1 MICVEVL
8 VMTGRDGFWYSKRMV
23 PVSRSSDRV
32 KLAFGLTVEISGI
45 SGGQV
50 CVGDGIRYLLAK
62 QIFALHQ
69 PLPRRLWNVCVTD
82 PPICVLHAMLS
93 CFRRVNNSTTA

>member
-1 MICVEVL
+1 MYDLRRGACHDWAGWVL
-8 VMTGRDGFWYSKRMV
+8 VFQTYGTSKQVIR
-23 PVSRSSDRV
+23 PRQ
-32 KLAFGLTVEISGI
+32 AGLWAGVEISGI

-62 QIFALHQ
+62 LIFALHQ

-82 PPICVLHAMLS
+82 PPICATCDAVL
-93 CFRRVNNSTTA
+93 FQTG